1 MSENMN
7 SKHKN
12 NSRRELK
19 NKRDTHNRK
28 GRAKRVIEEVIG
40 KVSLTREGYGFIV
53 VPDRE
58 IDIFVSARSLRGALN
73 NDIVR
78 VATKGTSR
86 GEKAEGEV
94 LEIVERSKKPFIG
107 ILQIVEREAWVIV
120 ESKFM
125 PYDIQVPMDQAP
137 IEAQGQKVAVLVK
150 EWTRGATNPFGE
162 IVDILGE
169 PGDNNTEMH
178 AILAEF
184 GLPYKFADGV
194 ESAAGDIPTAIEPE
208 EIKKRRDFRRV
219 LTVTIDPVDAK
230 DFDDA
235 ISYKVLKNGNLEI
248 GVHIADVTH
257 YVKPKDIVDREAVE
271 RGTSVYLVDRTVPML
286 PEILSNNLCSLRP
299 NEEKLTFSAVFE
311 VDNNANIVDEWYG
324 RTVIKSCRRYAYE
337 QVQKMIESDGK
348 YTLEYLDAKGKV
360 VKPAQMRS
368 LLDSREVE
376 ITDVKKRGI
385 RFTDKEVSEAV
396 MKLHNIAST
405 LRARRFNSGSI
416 SFERPEMKILVDE
429 SGKPV
434 DIIQKI
440 TKEANWLVEEFML
453 LANKGVATYV
463 TKKMAIKEPTFIY
476 RVHDEPNYDK
486 IQNLRDFVKHFGYKM
501 GATPNAKTAA
511 IEINKLLDKV
521 KGTPQSSA
529 IEIIA
534 LRSMARAKYT
544 TDNVGHYGL
553 AFDFYSHFTSPIRRY
568 PDMMVHRLLAHY
580 LDKGKSADKG
590 RYEDLC
596 KHCSTREQ
604 IATDAERSSIK
615 YKLTEYMQ
623 DKVGNEY
630 EGTISGV
637 TEWGIYVEIEPSHAE
652 GMVMLRE
659 IKEDFFIYDEKN
671 YCIIGKSSRVR
682 LTLGDKVRIKVTR
695 ANLEQKL
702 IDFSLIWDYEKWG
715 KSSRPERR
723 ERGESEVGNS
733 RRRSER
739 SEKGERSERFGER
752 TGEAKRGDKPER
764 QEGSRRDKAKKR
776 DAELTSEGVKREYK
790 KRKTTTSEEGESKK
804 RVSRTKKN
812 KEREEIEREV
822 ERVVNNSYESSY
834 AEDSRQ
840 EDGENNGK
848 IPFYAAIAG
857 KAKSAAKKV
866 GKGVKKAVGRGV
878 KKAVGRGVKKSNKK
892 VK

>member
-1 MSENMN
+1 MSENKKSQYRN
-7 SKHKN
+7 GK
-12 NSRRELK
+12 RRDRK
-19 NKRDTHNRK
+19 GGSSTNKRKSSAN
-28 GRAKRVIEEVIG
+28 RVIEEVIG
-40 KVSLTREGYGFIV
+40 KVSLTREGYGFIT
-53 VPDRE
+53 VPERE

-73 NDIVR
+73 NDTVR

-94 LEIVERSKKPFIG
+94 LESIERIKKPFIG
-107 ILQIVEREAWVIV
+107 ILQIIEREAWVIL
-120 ESKFM
+120 ESRFM
-125 PYDIQVPMDQAP
+125 PYDIQVPLDQAP
-137 IEAQGQKVAVLVK
+137 IESQGQKVAVLVK
-150 EWTRGATNPFGE
+150 EWPRGATNPFGE
-162 IVDILGE
+162 IIDILGE

-194 ESAAGDIPTAIEPE
+194 ESAAAEIPITIESE

-219 LTVTIDPVDAK
+219 LTITIDPVDAK

-235 ISYKVLKNGNLEI
+235 ISIKELKNGNLEI

-257 YVKPKDIVDREAVE
+257 YVKPKDIVDKEAVE

-286 PEILSNNLCSLRP
+286 PEVLSNNLCSLRP

-311 VDNNANIVDEWYG
+311 IDNNSNIVDEWFG

-368 LLDSREVE
+368 LLESREVA
-376 ITDVKKRGI
+376 ITDEKKRGI
-385 RFTDKEVSEAV
+385 RFTDKEVSDAV
-396 MKLHNIAST
+396 MKLQNIAST
-405 LRARRFNSGSI
+405 LRARRFSSGSI
-416 SFERPEMKILVDE
+416 SFERPEMKILVDD

-476 RVHDEPNYDK
+476 RIHDEPNYDK
-486 IQNLRDFVKHFGYKM
+486 IQNLRDFVKHFGYNM
-501 GATPNAKTAA
+501 GPTPNAKTAA
-511 IEINKLLDKV
+511 VEINKLLDKV

-553 AFDFYSHFTSPIRRY
+553 GFDYYSHFTSPIRRY

-580 LDKGKSADKG
+580 LDKGKSVDKG
-590 RYEDLC
+590 KFEDLC

-659 IKEDFFIYDEKN
+659 IREDFFIYDEKN

-715 KSSRPERR
+715 NSSRPERR
-723 ERGESEVGNS
+723 ERS
-733 RRRSER
+733 SER
-739 SEKGERSERFGER
+739 KEGERRGSRSSSGSKER
-752 TGEAKRGDKPER
+752 KGDKPTR

-776 DAELTSEGVKREYK
+776 DVVAGIEKKREYK
-790 KRKTTTSEEGESKK
+790 KRDVKAEKELKEKIIEKAENSSFIKSSSSDNSVENSGKK
-804 RVSRTKKN
+804 
-812 KEREEIEREV
+812 
-822 ERVVNNSYESSY
+822 
-834 AEDSRQ
+834 
-840 EDGENNGK
+840 
-848 IPFYAAIAG
+848 PFYAAVAG

-866 GKGVKKAVGRGV
+866 GKSVKKAVGKGV
-878 KKAVGRGVKKSNKK
+878 KKASKK
-892 VK
+892 VSK

>member
-1 MSENMN
+1 MSENKKSQYRN
-7 SKHKN
+7 GKRSD
-12 NSRRELK
+12 RRGGSSN
-19 NKRDTHNRK
+19 NKRKGSENR
-28 GRAKRVIEEVIG
+28 VVEEVVG

-58 IDIFVSARSLRGALN
+58 VDIFVSARSLRGALN

-125 PYDIQVPMDQAP
+125 PYDIQVPMEQAP

-150 EWTRGATNPFGE
+150 EWPRGATNPFGE
-162 IVDILGE
+162 IVDILGA

-311 VDNNANIVDEWYG
+311 VDSNANIIDEWYG

-368 LLDSREVE
+368 LLENREVE

-385 RFTDKEVSEAV
+385 RFTDKEVSDAV
-396 MKLHNIAST
+396 MKLHQIAST
-405 LRARRFNSGSI
+405 LRARRFSTGSI
-416 SFERPEMKILVDE
+416 SFERPEMKILVDD

-486 IQNLRDFVKHFGYKM
+486 IQNLRDFVKHFGYNM

-521 KGTPQSSA
+521 KGTPQSNA

-590 RYEDLC
+590 KYEDLC

-671 YCIIGKSSRVR
+671 YCIIGKSSRVK
-682 LTLGDKVRIKVTR
+682 LTLGDKVKIKVTR

-702 IDFSLIWDYEKWG
+702 IDFSLIWDYENWG

-723 ERGESEVGNS
+723 ERGEREYGNS

-739 SEKGERSERFGER
+739 SEKGERSERSER
-752 TGEAKRGDKPER
+752 SSEAKRGGKPER

-776 DAELTSEGVKREYK
+776 DANSGEGEYK
-790 KRKTTTSEEGESKK
+790 KRTSRAKK
-804 RVSRTKKN
+804 IE
-812 KEREEIEREV
+812 EREELEREV

-834 AEDSRQ
+834 AENNAS
-840 EDGENNGK
+840 EAVENNGK
-848 IPFYAAIAG
+848 IPFYAAVAG

-866 GKGVKKAVGRGV
+866 GKSVKKAVSKGV
-878 KKAVGRGVKKSNKK
+878 KKNSKKAGK
-892 VK
+892 